1 MALKMC
7 RICGDNKDLK
17 SILVEGEELQ
27 EKLLICTN
35 IKININDSLPK
46 RICVKC
52 EQNLEF
58 SYRLRKQS
66 EATEERLR
74 KELQA
79 NVDEAS
85 QIIPQEKKEL
95 DLLDDFV
102 LDEKVEEFIKI
113 TEEEKTIG
121 ACTSEQFQ
129 LQEIHVKDI
138 RNEIEEYDAKTDIVD
153 DISVTDNYCENL
165 ERARREDVIDLI
177 SESSSNANDWI
188 PPTDSETDIVPSIDD
203 KESMFIC
210 LICGLT
216 CHFRSN
222 YNNHLKTHLSCDKMN
237 GVKKRHKCPHCDSS
251 YSHRT
256 SLNRHTRTLH
266 HELKTYTCPICN
278 DNFAEPDVYK
288 NHIISYSKDISRD
301 ANGKRLCTDAHIKE
315 KPYACTNCN
324 KTFST
329 TGSLLNHQRN
339 HTSLRQYQCDL
350 CLQGFVELS
359 DMKKHKLAHEGNGPL
374 FCQIC
379 HMGFIEKGN
388 LRRHMR
394 KHVNKM
400 PFACALCSQQFY
412 TLLSLTKHS
421 TKVHGRS
428 VPYNNKEHNNINN
441 ISNTEEH
448 NISNKDI
455 HNGSK
460 ESSETDDASETID
473 NSQIEEN
480 AILIQNGFESN
491 IISSR
496 IYSLDCISSENERI
510 LDAEHNQQNEES
522 IQNGFNNSEFICGE
536 IYSLDGSG
544 SENAKIVSETLD
556 SEHITQKEESI
567 GNAFDNDV
575 RISGR
580 IYSLDSVG
588 SDNIEHVS
596 ETLDAEPT
604 EHNEESIRN
613 DFDNNILISS
623 KIYSLDSPSSE
634 NTLSASEISDT
645 QRIEQSES
653 SIPDGYDNILI
664 SSVYSF
670 NSASNHNV
678 QDFLVIES
686 SNSNASVIDIT
697 NDVED
702 EPAIQARTEQIS
714 TEDMHF
720 HGLVT
725 RSTYILANCQIRYPY
740 NGWLREV

>member
-17 SILVEGEELQ
+17 SILMEGEELQ

-46 RICVKC
+46 HICVKC

-74 KELQA
+74 KELEA
-79 NVDEAS
+79 NVDQAT

-95 DLLDDFV
+95 DLLDEFV

-113 TEEEKTIG
+113 TEEEKTIA
-121 ACTSEQFQ
+121 ACISEQFQ
-129 LQEIHVKDI
+129 LQETHVRDI
-138 RNEIEEYDAKTDIVD
+138 RDEIEEYDTKTDIVD
-153 DISVTDNYCENL
+153 DVVSDNCREIL
-165 ERARREDVIDLI
+165 EGARREDVIDLI
-177 SESSSNANDWI
+177 SESSSIANDWI

-222 YNNHLKTHLSCDKMN
+222 YNNHLKTHLSCDKIN
-237 GVKKRHKCPHCDSS
+237 GIKKRHKCPHCDSS
-251 YSHRT
+251 YSHRA

-266 HELKTYTCPICN
+266 HDLKTYTCPI
-278 DNFAEPDVYK
+278 Y
-288 NHIISYSKDISRD
+288 ISRD
-301 ANGKRLCTDAHIKE
+301 GKRLCTDARIKE

-329 TGSLLNHQRN
+329 TGALLNHQRN

-359 DMKKHKLAHEGNGPL
+359 DMKKHKLAHDSNGPL

-379 HMGFIEKGN
+379 RMGFIEKGN

-428 VPYNNKEHNNINN
+428 VPYNNKEYNNINDLSNTEEYN
-441 ISNTEEH
+441 ISNT
-448 NISNKDI
+448 DI

-496 IYSLDCISSENERI
+496 IYSLDCISSENKRI
-510 LDAEHNQQNEES
+510 LDAEHNRQNKES

-536 IYSLDGSG
+536 MYSLDGSG

-556 SEHITQKEESI
+556 SEHITQTEESVE
-567 GNAFDNDV
+567 NAFVNDV
-575 RISGR
+575 QISGR

-596 ETLDAEPT
+596 ETLDAERT
-604 EHNEESIRN
+604 EHNEQSIRN
-613 DFDNNILISS
+613 DSDNNILISS

-634 NTLSASEISDT
+634 NTLSASEISDN
-645 QRIEQSES
+645 QHIEQRES

-670 NSASNHNV
+670 NSATNHNV

-697 NDVED
+697 NDIED
-702 EPAIQARTEQIS
+702 EPASQTRTEQVS
-714 TEDMHF
+714 TGDMHF
-720 HGLVT
+720 HGLLT
-725 RSTYILANCQIRYPY
+725 RST
-740 NGWLREV
+740 